1 VEGATKSVEI
11 EFLKEDFVALI
22 ELMVRDEDGE
32 TNIGLLTAK
41 VNDAFAVATSMV
53 GFYRFKSVC
62 LVQKFRYSGKMKMR
76 ETREKAT
83 NFDYVRFL
91 LLGLFDWAIGLVVK
105 HLFSK

>member
-32 TNIGLLTAK
+32 TNMGLLTAK

-53 GFYRFKSVC
+53 VGSTDSRVFVW
-62 LVQKFRYSGKMKMR
+62 FRNS
-76 ETREKAT
+76 
-83 NFDYVRFL
+83 D
-91 LLGLFDWAIGLVVK
+91 IVK
-105 HLFSK
+105 NENERDEGESHEF